1 MAIAAIARGQ
11 PSIAMQLLDGRRG
24 RFRFEAAAM
33 NPRPRAGF
41 ALSLSEALIAP
52 QVGRND
58 VLERLFGQVK
68 WYRFEK
74 LLARLKP
81 ESAGRPPFDPLVMF
95 KALLLQQWYRLS
107 DAELEEALNDR
118 LSFRRFLNFRWR
130 MPHPITP
137 RFAVSVTGWSKRS

>member
-1 MAIAAIARGQ
+1 VQ
-11 PSIAMQLLDGRRG
+11 DS
-24 RFRFEAAAM
+24 
-33 NPRPRAGF
+33 
-41 ALSLSEALIAP
+41 LSLSEALIAP

-74 LLARLKP
+74 PLARLKP
-81 ESAGRPPFDPLVMF
+81 ESAGRPRFDPLVMF
-95 KALLLQQWYRLS
+95 KALLLQQWCRLS

>member
-1 MAIAAIARGQ
+1 
-11 PSIAMQLLDGRRG
+11 
-24 RFRFEAAAM
+24 
-33 NPRPRAGF
+33 
-41 ALSLSEALIAP
+41 
-52 QVGRND
+52 

-81 ESAGRPPFDPLVMF
+81 ESAVRPPFDPLVMF

-118 LSFRRFLNFRWR
+118 LSFRRFLKLLLGGCR
-130 MPHPITP
+130 T
-137 RFAVSVTGWSKRS
+137 RSHHDLPFP